1 MPNYK
6 VNITD
11 LLRKGAGEAIEF
23 SFPLTGVFDD
33 NIAFTKKSMLQGQI
47 SHIGDYLLID
57 FDVNEFKLT
66 EACVRCLTEIEQITS
81 IDRVSESYSLVDA
94 KENSF
99 SLISE
104 DSVTH
109 EQLFDI
115 EPLMAQEL
123 LLSKTANALCKD
135 DCAGLCQQC
144 GTDLNKK
151 KCKCSPL
158 SKDSPFNQLK
168 DHFKE

>member
-1 MPNYK
+1 MNNPK
-6 VNITD
+6 LNITE
-11 LLRKGAGEAIEF
+11 LLRKGTGESLEF
-23 SFPLTGVFDD
+23 TFPLSGRHDE
-33 NIAFTKKSMLQGQI
+33 NIAFTKKSTLTGQI
-47 SHIGDYLLID
+47 THLGDYLLID
-57 FDVNEFKLT
+57 FELNEYKLT

-99 SLISE
+99 TLISE

-109 EQLFDI
+109 EQFFDLG
-115 EPLMAQEL
+115 PLIDQEL

-151 KCKCSPL
+151 KCKCLPL
-158 SKDSPFNQLK
+158 AKDSPFNQLK
-168 DHFKE
+168 DHFKD